1 MPEQPPDITRIF
13 SLIHKLSE
21 GRTLK
26 SDQIHELTEL
36 IRTMSGINVIEK
48 IDAQNA
54 RLESYTASNN
64 ANTASNNAK
73 LESFTTFVKAELK
86 GFEKLMNSKYNTLLW
101 MIGVIGF
108 VLTAGI
114 TVIGFLVG

>member
-64 ANTASNNAK
+64 AK

-114 TVIGFLVG
+114 AVIGFLVG